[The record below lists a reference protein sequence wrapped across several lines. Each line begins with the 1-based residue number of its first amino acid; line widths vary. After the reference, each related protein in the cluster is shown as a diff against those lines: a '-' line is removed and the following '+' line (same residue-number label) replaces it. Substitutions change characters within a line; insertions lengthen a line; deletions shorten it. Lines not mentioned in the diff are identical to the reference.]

1 VTATPALLTTKQV
14 ATALGISVQR
24 VNQLAIKRGLGW
36 QPTGG
41 ARGVRLFTE
50 SDVAAIVAA
59 RRPPGRPKSRL

>member
-1 VTATPALLTTKQV
+1 MTTTTLLTTKQV
-14 ATALGISVQR
+14 ADLLDLTVQR